1 MEPFWT
7 NRREKRAANNHISA
21 MGSVSAKQDR
31 FVVEA
36 PDQSLPDLAAAADVA
51 VEVTVGQPFAV
62 RETQRLYRL
71 KAARFL
77 AVVAADTD
85 ATRSARQASSTS
97 NMRPHSSWKYRA
109 RSGCAFVTALPSSCI
124 CLFTEPLGL
133 IKRIV
138 ELIKPITQFHARDK

>member
-77 AVVAADTD
+77 AVVAADTEDEARAIAARED
-85 ATRSARQASSTS
+85 ALGGDWCKPEFASAEFKDTGEVHVFGDVVISAYAAAPAKRSKES
-97 NMRPHSSWKYRA
+97 
-109 RSGCAFVTALPSSCI
+109 
-124 CLFTEPLGL
+124 
-133 IKRIV
+133 
-138 ELIKPITQFHARDK
+138 